1 MKSIIKDL
9 RLSYH
14 ETPAQHFER
23 LYGISLSKIES
34 AIFNVLYTLTSFGAW
49 TLVIELIR

>member
-1 MKSIIKDL
+1 MKNIINEL

-34 AIFNVLYTLTSFGAW
+34 AIFNVLSTLTSLAAW